1 MLTSKAIQ
9 QSAKSAG
16 SSSSSAASSSSK
28 AKFGFIPNKDA
39 IKMNPCL
46 IVLET
51 FQSFL
56 ENLEMNQIAAVLSV
70 CPHLANSS
78 ELNNFMEILTPMAVG
93 LVNQLGISSSNLKQI
108 ISMLSKYVAS
118 PYDAQRIA
126 AVGLYSQMVPLK
138 PTGEIASVIML
149 HLNSA
154 LNDPNPLIRGFCIR
168 GFAYVGNL
176 SQHDIDKYSETSLSA
191 LLKGIDDNNNSIT
204 NSFINIPLESV
215 CGLSRLLTT
224 LPNDKL
230 ETFQISLAIRIRP
243 FYENSS
249 DDIREAAILLFGN
262 LCQINQSILPK
273 KNDDNDDGITIT
285 GSSISEALKE
295 QLLSNLFSM
304 LLHLSEKSLA
314 IVRACKITLRKLC
327 ALLGAPK
334 VNNLIQSHLIDYGQL
349 NYDFFIVN
357 LMKIIVS
364 SRNFFFKNLL
374 IEF

>member
-1 MLTSKAIQ
+1 MLTSKAA
-9 QSAKSAG
+9 QSSG
-16 SSSSSAASSSSK
+16 SSSTGSASTSTSSK

-56 ENLEMNQIAAVLSV
+56 DNLEMDQISAVLNV
-70 CPHLANSS
+70 CPQLASS
-78 ELNNFMEILTPMAVG
+78 TELNNFMEILTPMAVG
-93 LVNQLGISSSNLKQI
+93 LVNQLGIVSSNLKQVI
-108 ISMLSKYVAS
+108 TMLSKYVAS

-138 PTGEIASVIML
+138 LTGEIASVIML

-176 SQHDIDKYSETSLSA
+176 AQHDIDKYSETSLSA
-191 LLKGIDDNNNSIT
+191 LLKGIDDNNP

-215 CGLSRLLTT
+215 RGLSRVITT
-224 LPNDKL
+224 LPTNKL

-243 FYENSS
+243 FYENAAI
-249 DDIREAAILLFGN
+249 DIREAAILLFGN
-262 LCQINQSILPK
+262 LCEINQQSVATTASDVDVMTNGINEIPSI
-273 KNDDNDDGITIT
+273 T
-285 GSSISEALKE
+285 EALRE

-304 LLHLSEKSLA
+304 LLHLCENSSV

-327 ALLGAPK
+327 SLVGAPK

-364 SRNFFFKNLL
+364 NCKNLCLFCFVL
-374 IEF
+374 IEI

>member
-1 MLTSKAIQ
+1 MLTSKAT
-9 QSAKSAG
+9 QSAKSG
-16 SSSSSAASSSSK
+16 GASNASTTSSK

-56 ENLEMNQIAAVLSV
+56 DNLEMDQIAAVLNV
-70 CPHLANSS
+70 CPHLASS
-78 ELNNFMEILTPMAVG
+78 TELNNFMEILTPMAVG
-93 LVNQLGISSSNLKQI
+93 LVNQLGIGSSNLKQV
-108 ISMLSKYVAS
+108 ISMLSRYVAS

-138 PTGEIASVIML
+138 PTGEISSVIML

-191 LLKGIDDNNNSIT
+191 LLKGIDDNGANN
-204 NSFINIPLESV
+204 FINIPLESIR
-215 CGLSRLLTT
+215 GLSRVLTT
-224 LPNDKL
+224 LPTDKL
-230 ETFQISLAIRIRP
+230 DAFQISLAIRIRP

-249 DDIREAAILLFGN
+249 IDIREAAILLFGTVIGSN
-262 LCQINQSILPK
+262 
-273 KNDDNDDGITIT
+273 NDNNSNDENAC
-285 GSSISEALKE
+285 ISEALKE

-304 LLHLSEKSLA
+304 LLHLCETSIT

-327 ALLGAPK
+327 GLISAPK

-364 SRNFFFKNLL
+364 YF
-374 IEF
+374 